1 MHLVRPISSLLLILT
16 CVGCVELSPSKGGGQ
31 TAATSSRRADPG
43 DVAVPAEYRVEIV
56 ATGLNMPSGVDFDAQ
71 NRPIVVESGYC
82 YGETFATPRVLR
94 VDGNG
99 AVTVLV
105 TGNDGVPWNG
115 VACDPRGSGDIFI
128 AQGGELTGGRIVR
141 LGADAKLTTLI
152 DKLPSTGDHHTNGP
166 AIGPDGSIYF
176 GVGVATNSG
185 VVGEDNFKFGW
196 AKRFPQF
203 HDIPA
208 RDIKL
213 AGENFTTKDPP
224 GTSGAFVPFGT
235 ATSPG
240 QVIRG
245 QIPCTGAIFRIAPT
259 GGQPQLLAWGLRN
272 PFGLTFAPDGRLLVT
287 ENMYDV
293 RGSRPVWGCGDLLRA
308 IDPRSP
314 PLWYGWPD
322 FHGDQPLTWSDHYQP
337 PGHPAPKFLLAEH
350 PNPPPKPAAVLGVH
364 SSACGLDVSRSESF
378 GHVGDA
384 FIALFG
390 DMAPTVGKVMEPVGF
405 QIVRVNPSTGVIEP
419 FAVNRGKS
427 NGPASMLK
435 SAGLERPVAA
445 RFDRTGNTLYV
456 VDFGVL
462 TVDKSGAHAQQNT
475 GVLWRITRAE
485 AHP

>member
-1 MHLVRPISSLLLILT
+1 MRPTLPIASLLLIFA
-16 CVGCVELSPSKGGGQ
+16 CISCAELGPSKGGGQ
-31 TAATSSRRADPG
+31 TAAAPARHVDPR
-43 DVAVPAEYRVEIV
+43 DVALPAEYRIEVI
-56 ATGLNMPSGVDFDAQ
+56 ATGLNMPSGVDFDEQ
-71 NRPIVVESGYC
+71 NRAIVVEAGYC

-94 VDGNG
+94 VESNG
-99 AVTVLV
+99 SVTVLHS
-105 TGNDGVPWNG
+105 GADGVPWNG
-115 VACDPRGSGDIFI
+115 VACRGGDIFI

-141 LGADAKLTTLI
+141 LAADGKITTLI

-176 GVGVATNSG
+176 GIGTATNSG
-185 VVGEDNFKFGW
+185 VVGADNFTFGW

-213 AGENFTTKDPP
+213 IGENFTTKDPP
-224 GTSGAFVPFGT
+224 ATTGAFVPFGT
-235 ATSPG
+235 STTPG

-245 QIPCTGAIFRIAPT
+245 QLPCTGAIFRIPPT
-259 GGQPQLLAWGLRN
+259 GGSAQLVAWGLRN
-272 PFGLTFAPDGRLLVT
+272 PFGLAFAPDGRLLLS

-308 IDPRSP
+308 IDVKSA

-322 FHGDQPLTWSDHYQP
+322 FHGDQPLTWSDHYQA

-364 SSACGLDVSRSESF
+364 SSACGLDVSRADSF

-384 FIALFG
+384 FVTLFG

-405 QIVRVNPSTGVIEP
+405 QVVRVNLSTGVIEP

-435 SAGLERPVAA
+435 TAGLERPVAA

-475 GVLWRITRAE
+475 GVLWRITKAE
-485 AHP
+485 ARQP